1 MSTAAPPNTA
11 RNIRVIVSLIL
22 AMTATAILLLLLE
35 TPTRAPLAVLS
46 GAPRSIQALSIAVAT
61 PEAGAGFDCAILPD
75 GRCFWQPSGPSVRLA
90 VIGSP
95 ASHLAP
101 AQADTLLT
109 VLGSLSRAAGLDL
122 SRVSVAPAAEPH
134 LASVS
139 SDLLDLLTKKGILR

>member
-1 MSTAAPPNTA
+1 MSAAAPPNTA
-11 RNIRVIVSLIL
+11 RNIKVIVSLIL

-35 TPTRAPLAVLS
+35 TPTRAPVAALS
-46 GAPRSIQALSIAVAT
+46 GAPHSIHALSIAVAT
-61 PEAGAGFDCAILPD
+61 AEAGADFDCAILPD

-109 VLGSLSRAAGLDL
+109 VLGSLCRAAGLDL
-122 SRVSVAPAAEPH
+122 SRVTFAAPAEPH
-134 LASVS
+134 LAAVS
-139 SDLLDLLTKKGILR
+139 TDLLELLTKKGILR